1 MLAGM
6 DSSAPAAV
14 PWVVLGVALL
24 ALAGLV
30 AAELRTR
37 GGRARTPSVPPPQ
50 PSPERP
56 RSRYPHDDLPGFL
69 EAPPGTPAV
78 TGTVAAPVEA
88 APPPAAGDAPG
99 AGRAVAAM
107 TAGALVLVAALALVA
122 ALVGGHRGAA
132 APSPPSS
139 AARPTPAPTT
149 AAPTTAAPLPE
160 LPGVPSDPLPG
171 ESGAGALAS
180 RSIPLGDDGVTATLG
195 FGGVV
200 VEEHAVGVTVAY
212 PTVSVTA
219 AGDPA
224 PDAVALAHVRFPTWN
239 CLTDAAPADP
249 EAAGCVR
256 SRTEYADLPSP
267 ALSVTREG
275 DDLRLTGRFPTYT
288 RPIGTAP
295 TYTGRVYELT
305 VTVAPAGEV
314 RGGTAAAE
322 GTLFL
327 GTDRATTVAAPG
339 VNVVRYGG

>member
-1 MLAGM
+1 M

-30 AAELRTR
+30 AVGLRSRR
-37 GGRARTPSVPPPQ
+37 GRSRTPVAPAAPP
-50 PSPERP
+50 PERP

-69 EAPPGTPAV
+69 EAPPGTPA
-78 TGTVAAPVEA
+78 TAPAAAEPPSP
-88 APPPAAGDAPG
+88 APPPPADDAPG
-99 AGRAVAAM
+99 AGRAVAGMA
-107 TAGALVLVAALALVA
+107 AAALVLVAAVALVA
-122 ALVGGHRGAA
+122 ALVGGDHSAA
-132 APSPPSS
+132 APPAPSS
-139 AARPTPAPTT
+139 VPRPTVAS
-149 AAPTTAAPLPE
+149 TTAAPLPA

-180 RSIPLGDDGVTATLG
+180 RSIPLGADGVTATLG

-224 PDAVALAHVRFPTWN
+224 EDGVALAHVRFPTWN
-239 CLTDAAPADP
+239 CLTDTAPADP

-267 ALSVTREG
+267 ALTVTREG
-275 DDLRLTGRFPTYT
+275 DDVRLTGRFPTYT

-295 TYTGRVYELT
+295 AYTGRVYELT
-305 VTVAPAGEV
+305 VTVSPAAEV
-314 RGGTAAAE
+314 RHGRAAAE

-327 GTDRATTVAAPG
+327 GTDRATTVDAPG

>member
-24 ALAGLV
+24 ALAGL
-30 AAELRTR
+30 AAVELRSRR
-37 GGRARTPSVPPPQ
+37 GRTRTPAASPPP
-50 PSPERP
+50 PPERP

-69 EAPPGTPAV
+69 EAPPGTPA
-78 TGTVAAPVEA
+78 TATAVAAPA
-88 APPPAAGDAPG
+88 APAPTVPPPDAGHAHG
-99 AGRAVAAM
+99 AGRAVAGMA
-107 TAGALVLVAALALVA
+107 AGALVLVVALALVA
-122 ALVGGHRGAA
+122 GLVGGDRGTA
-132 APSPPSS
+132 APPAPSS
-139 AARPTPAPTT
+139 APRPP
-149 AAPTTAAPLPE
+149 AAPTTTAPLPE

-180 RSIPLGDDGVTATLG
+180 RSIPLGEDGVTATLG
-195 FGGVV
+195 FDGVV

-219 AGDPA
+219 AGLPS

-239 CLTDAAPADP
+239 CLTDEAPSDP

-256 SRTEYADLPSP
+256 SRTEFADLPSP
-267 ALSVTREG
+267 ALTVTREG
-275 DDLRLTGRFPTYT
+275 DDVRVTGRFPTYT

-305 VTVAPAGEV
+305 VTVTPAEEV
-314 RGGTAAAE
+314 RDGTAAAE

-327 GTDRATTVAAPG
+327 GTDRAATVDAPG